1 MPGTN
6 DFLSKPLIAV
16 RDGKNCGI
24 VTNMLFTDD
33 MTAVTDILVF
43 DQIESAYN
51 IMPVDKIINMNGDA
65 VTTDT
70 ADNLSPYDGRVFN
83 PVNFDVFDVKGR
95 HLGIV
100 SEILFTK
107 NYRVKSIVCRGE
119 SISPARLIS
128 HSDDT
133 LVVKERAARKKQPEP
148 AGAERSSAAKTDG
161 RPTAMITGSFLVG
174 RRCDK
179 NILNRFNEII
189 VRQGGAITPE
199 TVREAKL
206 SGKLLELSMHAVK

>member
-6 DFLSKPLIAV
+6 DFLAKPLIAV
-16 RDGKNCGI
+16 NDGKNCGI
-24 VTNMLFTDD
+24 VTNMLFDD
-33 MTAVTDILVF
+33 KLQNVTDILVF
-43 DQIESAYN
+43 DQIESTYN
-51 IMPVDKIINMNGDA
+51 IMSVDKIVKMQNDA

-70 ADNLSPYDGRVFN
+70 AANLSPYDGKVFN
-83 PVNFDVFDVKGR
+83 PVNFDVFDTGGR

-100 SEILFTK
+100 TEILFTK
-107 NYRVKSIVCRGE
+107 NYKVKSIMCRDE
-119 SISPARLIS
+119 SISPSRLFS

-133 LVVKERAARKKQPEP
+133 LIVKERAAVKAKKPAAKQP
-148 AGAERSSAAKTDG
+148 AAAEAEQPPKSQ
-161 RPTAMITGSFLVG
+161 ITGAFLVG

-189 VRQGGAITPE
+189 IKQGGVVTQE
-199 TVREAKL
+199 TVRKAKL